1 MKNSPKWCRFHLKV
15 LLQYPC
21 DITGGE
27 SDYRSHRDAG
37 NLTDF
42 LCWFSRA
49 DAEIVLR
56 GCVFPCSCVSAEAE
70 GHKKHLPIIFFPLL
84 NVAPLTNLA
93 ACLAV
98 KRVNRPRLIRT
109 LCRQLLLLLCFFSF
123 CFSLGCCCFFS
134 ALIFSTSPLRSGLSA
149 HTALHKLNS
158 PLFKLWQAFS
168 VWICITR
175 LHSSRGGG
183 GGEAA
188 IPETA
193 VT

>member
-15 LLQYPC
+15 FLQYPC

-56 GCVFPCSCVSAEAE
+56 GCVFPCVRVSAEAE
-70 GHKKHLPIIFFPLL
+70 GHKKHLPIIFFPFKCCDTDKSCSLSCCETCKS
-84 NVAPLTNLA
+84 AAAHTNTLSPA
-93 ACLAV
+93 AAV
-98 KRVNRPRLIRT
+98 VVF
-109 LCRQLLLLLCFFSF
+109 LLLLLFAWM
-123 CFSLGCCCFFS
+123 LLLFS
-134 ALIFSTSPLRSGLSA
+134 ALIFSTSPLQSGLSA

-168 VWICITR
+168 VWICIAR
-175 LHSSRGGG
+175 LHSSREGG